1 MTNDICQRCRQRI
14 KAGVCLC
21 AFLTGFGAALVT
33 GDEPPPS
40 SAGGAIMS
48 SFVGATGPAGPS
60 PSSTVPDQINERD
73 YSTTPVGPIGAVS
86 SGRAPTGPT
95 GATGPAV

>member
-40 SAGGAIMS
+40 STGGAIMS
-48 SFVGATGPAGPS
+48 SFLTPGVDGRC
-60 PSSTVPDQINERD
+60 SSAIRLQAALRH
-73 YSTTPVGPIGAVS
+73 SRVS
-86 SGRAPTGPT
+86 
-95 GATGPAV
+95 